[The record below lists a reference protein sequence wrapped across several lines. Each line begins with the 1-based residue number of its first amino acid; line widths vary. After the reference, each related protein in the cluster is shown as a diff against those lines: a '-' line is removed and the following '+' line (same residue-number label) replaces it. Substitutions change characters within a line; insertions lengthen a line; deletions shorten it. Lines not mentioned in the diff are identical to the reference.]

1 MPVRLL
7 ELRVYSHATED
18 KEKVLKA
25 IRNILG
31 DEYWEKAQVSE
42 EVYSGHYGNPVIVI
56 TAKIADPEAAS
67 RALNHILSRMGKA
80 DRMIMADSLEDRVD
94 KEGTLYF
101 RLSKQDAL
109 LGKLILYEA
118 DDVVRIAVHFSGRRR
133 EALGDYRERLEEQ
146 AD

>member
-56 TAKIADPEAAS
+56 TAKIADP
-67 RALNHILSRMGKA
+67 
-80 DRMIMADSLEDRVD
+80 
-94 KEGTLYF
+94 
-101 RLSKQDAL
+101 
-109 LGKLILYEA
+109 
-118 DDVVRIAVHFSGRRR
+118 
-133 EALGDYRERLEEQ
+133 
-146 AD
+146 